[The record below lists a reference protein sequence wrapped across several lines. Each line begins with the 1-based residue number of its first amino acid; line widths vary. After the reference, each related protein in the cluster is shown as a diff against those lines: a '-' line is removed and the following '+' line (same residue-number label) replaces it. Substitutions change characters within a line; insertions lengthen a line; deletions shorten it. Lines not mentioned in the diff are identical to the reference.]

1 MNSNDLF
8 KMALANLFRRKTR
21 TILTILG
28 VIIGT
33 ASIVTMMSLGIATEY
48 NFKKDLE
55 NWGDLTTVEVEKG
68 WNEDPNA
75 KLKYLDDRTVSVFRK
90 LKYVDGVMPIKT
102 ERMNII
108 MGDYKASINVIGVN
122 PNDLEAFKF
131 KAEEGRLLS
140 ESDREA
146 IIVGDNIK
154 RRFSKMNTKRYE
166 RLDENKVKLLNKD
179 LLITSDRMYGEK
191 DRDKDD
197 KELTPRE
204 VKCVGILEA
213 AKDYRGNNAYM
224 NLFALEKILEEDKKE
239 RKKNGDDQEDNRYS
253 RYSRNEGKQ
262 DKYETINVKVDDM
275 ENVLEVQEAIEKLGL
290 SAYSEM
296 DYIKRMKDQAESMQ
310 KLLGGIG
317 AVSLLVAAIGIT
329 NTMVMSIY
337 ERTTE
342 IGVMKV
348 IGARI
353 ADIKKLFLIES
364 AMIGFL
370 GGLLGLLLSYL
381 VSYLLNGAGN
391 IDLGNFSMQNYGDKI
406 SMITWELATG
416 GVLFSTLIGVVSGY
430 SPARRAMKLSALE
443 AIKNS

>member
-55 NWGDLTTVEVEKG
+55 NWGDLTTVEVEKS
-68 WNEDPNA
+68 WNENPNA

-90 LKYVDGVMPIKT
+90 LKHVEGVMPIKT

-140 ESDREA
+140 ESDRDA
-146 IIVGDNIK
+146 IIVGTNIK
-154 RRFSKMNTKRYE
+154 RRFRKMNTKRYE
-166 RLDENKVKLLNKD
+166 RLDEEKVKLLNKD
-179 LLITSDRMYGEK
+179 ILITSDRRYGDK

-204 VKCVGILEA
+204 VKCVGLLEA
-213 AKDYRGNNAYM
+213 AKDYRGNSAYM
-224 NLFALEKILEEDKKE
+224 NLFALEKILKEDKKE
-239 RKKNGDDQEDNRYS
+239 RKKNGDDDDDKYS
-253 RYSRNEGKQ
+253 RYSRTEGKQ

-275 ENVLEVQEAIEKLGL
+275 ENVLEVQETIEKLGL

-296 DYIKRMKDQAESMQ
+296 DYIKRMKEQAESMQ

-353 ADIKKLFLIES
+353 TDIKKLFLIES

-370 GGLLGLLLSYL
+370 GGLLGLFLSYL

-391 IDLGNFSMQNYGDKI
+391 INLGDFSMQSYGDKI
-406 SMITWELATG
+406 SMITWQLASG
-416 GVLFSTLIGVVSGY
+416 GVLFSTLIGIISGY